1 MGLHPSTTPCRMRP
15 RKLALDLDPNRR
27 ASLALQIASG
37 LAAAIRSG
45 HFQPDDALP
54 SSRQLAEDLGVN
66 RNTVLNALREL
77 EAEGWVETRVGAGTF
92 VCRTLPDREPGAWG
106 APPRAP
112 GAPAEPGFDVP
123 EALAALTPPLEVK
136 LNLEEPLP
144 DPRLAP
150 QDELA
155 RAYQRAIRLHGG
167 DLLGLGEPQGNL
179 LLRQSLAEM
188 MARHHGMQAEPDQIL
203 VTRGS
208 RMALDLVTLALAP
221 EGAAIAVEHPGN
233 PVAWET
239 LRQSTQARLR
249 PVGVDGAGLDPAA
262 LEALLAREKVAYLY
276 LTPRTQNP
284 TTVPL
289 APERRRR
296 ILDLARA
303 HRLPILE
310 DDSEGAYHYEGPVQF
325 PLAAQDATGQVIYLG
340 SLSRILAPGIRL
352 GFLVAPKDLA
362 SRLARVRKRMD
373 WQGDRVLEWAVADL
387 WRDGDLDR
395 HLRRARKAYQE
406 RRDQLA
412 AALRHHLGPAWR
424 FRMPEG
430 GLSLWLEP
438 PADLDLE
445 AFWAR
450 CRALDVRF
458 HPSRRFFLDEP
469 AGRGFRLGFAALT
482 GPELFEAVRRMA
494 SALAQG

>member
-1 MGLHPSTTPCRMRP
+1 MRS
-15 RKLALDLDPNRR
+15 RKLALDLDPSRK

-45 HFQPDDALP
+45 HFRPDDALP

-92 VCRTLPDREPGAWG
+92 VCRALPDREPEAWRPG
-106 APPRAP
+106 PRPP
-112 GAPAEPGFDVP
+112 GASSEPGFDLP
-123 EALAALTPPLEVK
+123 EALAALTPPLEVR

-155 RAYQRAIRLHGG
+155 RAYQRALRLHGE

-188 MARHHGMQAEPDQIL
+188 LARHHGLQAEPDQIL

-221 EGAAIAVEHPGN
+221 EGAAVAVEDPGN
-233 PVAWET
+233 PIAWET
-239 LRQSTQARLR
+239 LRQSTGARLL
-249 PVGVDGAGLDPAA
+249 PVRVDAEGLDPAD
-262 LEALLAREKVAYLY
+262 LEALLDRERVAYLY
-276 LTPRTQNP
+276 CTPRAQNP
-284 TTVPL
+284 TTATLSGP
-289 APERRRR
+289 RRRR
-296 ILDLARA
+296 LLDLARA
-303 HRLPILE
+303 RRLPILE

-325 PLAAQDATGQVIYLG
+325 PLATQDASGQVIYLG

-352 GFLVAPKDLA
+352 GFLVAPKAVA
-362 SRLARVRKRMD
+362 SRLARLRKRMD

-424 FRMPEG
+424 FRVPG
-430 GLSLWLEP
+430 DGLSLWLEP
-438 PADLDLE
+438 PAELDLE
-445 AFWAR
+445 AFARR
-450 CRALDVRF
+450 CRDLDVRF
-458 HPSRRFFLDEP
+458 HPGSLFFLGAP
-469 AGRGFRLGFAALT
+469 RARGLRLGFAALT

-494 SALAQG
+494 AALAQG